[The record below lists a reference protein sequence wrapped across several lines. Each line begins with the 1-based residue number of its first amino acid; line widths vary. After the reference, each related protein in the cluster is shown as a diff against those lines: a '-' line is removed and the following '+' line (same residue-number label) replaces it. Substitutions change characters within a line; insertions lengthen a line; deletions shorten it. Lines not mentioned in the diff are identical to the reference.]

1 MAEEQP
7 TQRRY
12 IEVAIKDELKPKL
25 PFKEMKSRLA
35 TAEILAFAGY
45 DYRIFPIMQQLSHTS
60 RAYAINCHGM
70 RGFVNKGNY
79 DMELFQEIS
88 WAKGF
93 HEHLEENPIFNK
105 RI

>member
-1 MAEEQP
+1 MTEEQP

-45 DYRIFPIMQQLSHTS
+45 DYRIFPTMQ
-60 RAYAINCHGM
+60 
-70 RGFVNKGNY
+70 
-79 DMELFQEIS
+79 
-88 WAKGF
+88 
-93 HEHLEENPIFNK
+93 
-105 RI
+105 